1 MRIAR
6 TRNLERSIGPLS
18 SLHTPNFN
26 TTIDPWNTK
35 RLDGSSMMMADISPS
50 PMDAGLDDCGWLE
63 TRNRHRIVGIE

>member
-6 TRNLERSIGPLS
+6 TRNLERRAI
-18 SLHTPNFN
+18 PNFN